1 MASQILA
8 AAWMSLVKH
17 PLYKQKVSMSEFPL
31 EHPSSL
37 QAFEISILGA
47 YGPSSST
54 RHRRKARKKT
64 ERKKETGLKKEKKR
78 KKINLAIPGAFEP
91 SSL

>member
-1 MASQILA
+1 MNEL
-8 AAWMSLVKH
+8 
-17 PLYKQKVSMSEFPL
+17 PL

-37 QAFEISILGA
+37 QAFEISIIGA

-64 ERKKETGLKKEKKR
+64 ERKKEIGLKKEKKR
-78 KKINLAIPGAFEP
+78 KIINLALPRAFEP

>member
-1 MASQILA
+1 
-8 AAWMSLVKH
+8 
-17 PLYKQKVSMSEFPL
+17 MSEFPL

-54 RHRRKARKKT
+54 RHRKKKERSLRPGVEERKT
-64 ERKKETGLKKEKKR
+64 ERKKERGLKKE
-78 KKINLAIPGAFEP
+78 
-91 SSL
+91 

>member
-1 MASQILA
+1 MNEL
-8 AAWMSLVKH
+8 
-17 PLYKQKVSMSEFPL
+17 PL

-64 ERKKETGLKKEKKR
+64 ERKQKEKKTR
-78 KKINLAIPGAFEP
+78 KKIKENRKKIKRK
-91 SSL
+91 

>member
-1 MASQILA
+1 MNEL
-8 AAWMSLVKH
+8 
-17 PLYKQKVSMSEFPL
+17 PL

-37 QAFEISILGA
+37 QAFEISIIGA

-78 KKINLAIPGAFEP
+78 KIINLALPRAFEP